1 MSIEENYLRI
11 KKEIPEAVT
20 LVVVSKTH
28 PVEAIQKIY
37 DLGHRDFG
45 ENKVQEMLEKAELL
59 PKDIRWHMIGHVQTN
74 KIRQMADFVH
84 LIHGIDKAKRL
95 KEVQKRAKNADRI
108 QDVLLQVKIADED
121 TKFGMTLQEAKEVLN
136 AENVAKMQNV
146 NIVGLMGMATFTD
159 DMDQVREEFQA
170 LKKLYDE
177 LKTEFPQILHLSM
190 GMTADYQIALEEGS
204 NMLRVGSA
212 IFGERDYN

>member
-1 MSIEENYLRI
+1 MNIEENYLRI
-11 KKEIPEAVT
+11 KKEIPEYVT

-45 ENKVQEMLEKAELL
+45 ENKVQEMQEKAELL

-74 KIRQMADFVH
+74 KIRQMANFVH

-95 KEVQKRAKNADRI
+95 KEVQKRAKNAGRV

-159 DMDQVREEFQA
+159 DMEQVREEFQA

-177 LKTEFPQILHLSM
+177 LNAEFPQIQLLSM

-212 IFGERDYN
+212 IFGARDYN

>member
-1 MSIEENYLRI
+1 MNIEENYLGI
-11 KKEIPEAVT
+11 KKEIPESVT

-45 ENKVQEMLEKAELL
+45 ENKVQEMQEKAELL

-74 KIRQMADFVH
+74 KIRQMANFVH

-95 KEVQKRAKNADRI
+95 KEVQKRAKNAGRV

-159 DMDQVREEFQA
+159 DMEQVREEFQA

-177 LKTEFPQILHLSM
+177 LNAEFPQIQLLSM

-212 IFGERDYN
+212 IFGARDYN

>member
-1 MSIEENYLRI
+1 MSIEENYLGI
-11 KKEIPEAVT
+11 KKEIPEGVT

-95 KEVQKRAKNADRI
+95 KEVQKRAKNVERV

-121 TKFGMTLQEAKEVLN
+121 TKFGMTLHEAKEVLN

-177 LKTEFPQILHLSM
+177 LKAEFPQIQFLSM

-212 IFGERDYN
+212 IFGARDYN